1 MKLKNNIVFTTVIT
15 IYVVVTLL
23 RLVFH
28 QPWYDEALA
37 WNIAQ
42 QLNLLDIIHL
52 MRVEGH
58 TFIWYLLLMPFAK
71 ADLWYPYPMLFINY
85 IFALGSVIYMW
96 KKAPFSYFISCCSK
110 MLFNRSFNI
119 ISPCRII

>member
-58 TFIWYLLLMPFAK
+58 TFMV
-71 ADLWYPYPMLFINY
+71 
-85 IFALGSVIYMW
+85 SVID
-96 KKAPFSYFISCCSK
+96 AIC
-110 MLFNRSFNI
+110 
-119 ISPCRII
+119 

>member
-1 MKLKNNIVFTTVIT
+1 MKLKNNMLFISVIT
-15 IYVVVTLL
+15 IYIIVTAL
-23 RLVFH
+23 RLIYH

-42 QLNLLDIIHL
+42 QLNLLEIIHL

-71 ADLWYPYPMLFINY
+71 ADLWYP
-85 IFALGSVIYMW
+85 
-96 KKAPFSYFISCCSK
+96 
-110 MLFNRSFNI
+110 
-119 ISPCRII
+119 